1 LKSAQPNSFGD
12 PTSKIIRTKYT
23 RSVTQVE
30 QSACFTSVKPNPV
43 LPKKEERKKEG
54 RKEGRKEERKER
66 KNENPSKANIYLDV
80 MYKM

>member
-43 LPKKEERKKEG
+43 LPKKEERKKERKKEG
-54 RKEGRKEERKER
+54 RKEGRTKGKKEKT
-66 KNENPSKANIYLDV
+66 KTQAKQIFT
-80 MYKM
+80 